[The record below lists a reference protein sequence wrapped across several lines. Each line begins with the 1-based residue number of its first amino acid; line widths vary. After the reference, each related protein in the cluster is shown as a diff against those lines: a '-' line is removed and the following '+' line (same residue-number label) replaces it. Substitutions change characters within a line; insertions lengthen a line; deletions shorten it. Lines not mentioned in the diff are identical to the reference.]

1 MFQRRYTND
10 RKSQRLRTQATGSC
24 KTARGFQW
32 DIKIDDLSAG
42 GCRVDDPRHGME
54 LGAHVTLFIAG
65 TGPHM
70 AEVAWRQGDRVGLEF
85 VRAIPERVVK
95 HIAAGEWEQAKEVE
109 LSAPVTR
116 FPVRRVI

>member
-10 RKSQRLRTQATGSC
+10 RKGERMRTQATGSC

-32 DIKIDDLSAG
+32 DIKIDDLSVG

-65 TGPHM
+65 TGPHI

-85 VRAIPERVVK
+85 ARPLPERVVK
-95 HIAAGEWEQAKEVE
+95 HIAAGEWEQAKEAQ
-109 LSAPVTR
+109 SAVVTQ
-116 FPVRRVI
+116 FPVRRLI